1 MALYEYKCSGCEERF
16 ELMRSMGT
24 ADDPAEC
31 PECGGTE
38 SRRMISNFSSIT
50 PGDSAL
56 STNPMMNAR
65 MAGGGG
71 HGCCGGGC
79 CG

>member
-1 MALYEYKCSGCEERF
+1 MALYEYKCSGCEEQVV
-16 ELMRSMGT
+16 LMRSMGT

-31 PECGGTE
+31 PECGETE

-65 MAGGGG
+65 MASGGG

>member
-1 MALYEYKCSGCEERF
+1 MALYEYTCSGCEEHF

-65 MAGGGG
+65 MASGGG

>member
-1 MALYEYKCSGCEERF
+1 
-16 ELMRSMGT
+16 
-24 ADDPAEC
+24 
-31 PECGGTE
+31 
-38 SRRMISNFSSIT
+38 MISNFSSIT

-65 MAGGGG
+65 MASGGG